1 MVPVR
6 EDPHMYSQII
16 RTIANDGKVIQSMG
30 LQHGTD
36 GNIYLRLAQGWVA
49 LYEIDKMSQI
59 PIHMKPVM
67 ERLIEVPWSNDYPIH
82 AVVKSDFSSEERT
95 STLDVSEGELVV
107 VMQETALNWC
117 LVQNYAGQHGWA
129 PRFYLRRVEVIN
141 DQKDLSPLTVIV
153 PAMRLYPHAP
163 ADKARLSKSHLERE
177 RAAHKQA
184 RTLVQAARKR
194 GERERDKEIEIKR
207 ERA

>member
-1 MVPVR
+1 MYRIKGKYAMVPVR

-107 VMQETALNWC
+107 VMQETALNW
-117 LVQNYAGQHGWA
+117 
-129 PRFYLRRVEVIN
+129 
-141 DQKDLSPLTVIV
+141 
-153 PAMRLYPHAP
+153 
-163 ADKARLSKSHLERE
+163 
-177 RAAHKQA
+177 
-184 RTLVQAARKR
+184 
-194 GERERDKEIEIKR
+194 
-207 ERA
+207 